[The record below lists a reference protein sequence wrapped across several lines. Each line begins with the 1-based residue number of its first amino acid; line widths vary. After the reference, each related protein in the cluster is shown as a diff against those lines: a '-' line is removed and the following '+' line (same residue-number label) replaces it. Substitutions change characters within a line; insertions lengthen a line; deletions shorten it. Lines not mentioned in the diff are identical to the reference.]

1 MIVRNLVL
9 ALVACL
15 CAAGPVRSG
24 EAVWVFLT
32 DKIDA
37 SGHRV
42 GWKNGPAEPSRLH
55 LDLPLNTTYL
65 QAVAATGAEARQY
78 SRWFNAVSVTA
89 TPAQVQ
95 ELRDLPFVAA
105 VRPVQAL
112 HRAPDVDSPR
122 PQAAGRPAAA
132 PDYGESFEQIAAVG
146 VHLLHARDVLGQGV
160 RVALID
166 AGFNWRD
173 HLAFAELHVI
183 AERDF
188 LNDDDD
194 VGDELDEPVTG
205 NEVENGQN
213 LHGTEVLGVIGGYDP
228 GRLIGVAPEVEYLL
242 AKTEDAR
249 LDERGI
255 EQDSATEEDRWIAAL
270 EWADSLGAQV
280 VNSSVGYTTFDDG
293 TGYTYD
299 DLDGATALTTRAA
312 ELAVARGIVVVA
324 SAGNEARQDWHYITV
339 PGDGA
344 GVVAVGAV
352 HPVNSVLASFSS
364 RGPTADGRI
373 KPDVVAPG
381 QQIVTVNGR
390 GAGSPAEPFSL
401 QEYRRLSG
409 TSFSAPIVS
418 GACALLLQLHPEWTP
433 GEVADALRSTAT
445 DLGPAGPDTLFGWG
459 LIDVAKASGV
469 EAIIPDRSLTAAP
482 FPNPAGGPSPT
493 IHFPVALQTAEEVS
507 LSLFDTAGDLVD
519 RIEPRYLPRGG
530 EYLAAGLAPSWDV
543 PAHLSDGIYLY
554 VLTGTTFRRAGK
566 VAVLRGR

>member
-1 MIVRNLVL
+1 MRVRDLVI
-9 ALVACL
+9 ALVACFG
-15 CAAGPVRSG
+15 AAGPVRSG
-24 EAVWVFLT
+24 EAVWVFLA
-32 DKIDA
+32 DKSDA

-42 GWKNGPAEPSRLH
+42 SWRAGPAEASRQQ
-55 LDLPLNTTYL
+55 LDLPLTTTYL
-65 QAVAATGAEARQY
+65 QAVAATGADVRHH
-78 SRWFNAVSVTA
+78 SRWFNAVSVNA
-89 TPAQVQ
+89 TPGQVQ
-95 ELRDLPFVAA
+95 DLRALPFVIE

-112 HRAPDVDSPR
+112 RRTPDVDSPGPR
-122 PQAAGRPAAA
+122 AAGRWAAA
-132 PDYGESFEQIAAVG
+132 LNYGDSFEQIAAVG
-146 VHLLHARDVLGQGV
+146 GHLLHARDVLGQGI
-160 RVALID
+160 RIALID

-173 HLAFAELHVI
+173 HRAFADLHVI

-188 LNDDDD
+188 LNGDDY

-213 LHGTEVLGVIGGYDP
+213 QHGTQVLGVIAGFDP
-228 GRLIGVAPEVEYLL
+228 GHLIGVAPRAQYLL

-255 EQDSATEEDRWIAAL
+255 EQDSPTEEDRWIAAL

-280 VNSSVGYTTFDDG
+280 VNSSLGYTTFDDG

-299 DLDGATALTTRAA
+299 DLDGGTALTTRAA

-339 PGDGA
+339 PADGP

-352 HPVNSVLASFSS
+352 HPVSSALAPFSS

-381 QQIVTVNGR
+381 QSIVTVSGR
-390 GAGSPAEPFSL
+390 GAGFAEDPHSL

-433 GEVADALRSTAT
+433 AEVADALRSTAT

-459 LIDVAKASGV
+459 LIDVARASGL
-469 EAIIPDRSLTAAP
+469 EAIVPDHSLAAAP
-482 FPNPAGGPSPT
+482 FPNPAGGPSPR
-493 IHFPVALQTAEEVS
+493 IHFPVALHTAEVVS

-519 RIEPRYLPRGG
+519 RIESRRLPPG
-530 EYLAAGLAPSWDV
+530 EYAAAGLAPSWDV
-543 PAHLSDGIYLY
+543 PEHLADGVYFY
-554 VLTGTTFRRAGK
+554 VLTGTTFRHTGK